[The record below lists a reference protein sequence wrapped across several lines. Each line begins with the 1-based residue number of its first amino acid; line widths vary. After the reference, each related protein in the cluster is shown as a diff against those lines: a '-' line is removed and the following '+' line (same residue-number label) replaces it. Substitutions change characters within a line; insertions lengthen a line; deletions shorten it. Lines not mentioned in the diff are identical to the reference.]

1 MYPVVTFESAR
12 IFLEARRID
21 GAEHKQT
28 PVVEQRSDA
37 SEDGLD
43 VEAISQRAV
52 TELLVEFQFR
62 HKNFDTLNDADK
74 LEVLLIPNFYDTL
87 KVLPAPILSDA
98 DFWRYLAIAT
108 PLIEWVEWRD
118 RNRRGP
124 KPWPSMPAKQSYG
137 AHTASSLHRDT
148 VPYRMFMRGD
158 ISAAAFESG
167 ATEDAHTLSA
177 FAGSDFWKSHIL
189 RGLTSYSPLVV
200 AAAIQAKESLSSK
213 DVEVRDLFP
222 QLKRLRSN
230 ILFETLDEAAANDLV
245 SRAAEAVDLY
255 DAS

>member
-1 MYPVVTFESAR
+1 MYPIVTFESAR
-12 IFLEARRID
+12 TFLESRRLD
-21 GAEHKQT
+21 GVSSNHT
-28 PVVEQRSDA
+28 PNVEERSGAD
-37 SEDGLD
+37 EDGLD
-43 VEAISQRAV
+43 VSAISHRAV
-52 TELLVEFQFR
+52 TELLEEFESRQGD
-62 HKNFDTLNDADK
+62 FDTQNDADK

-87 KVLPAPILSDA
+87 KVLPAHVLSDA
-98 DFWRYLAIAT
+98 DYWRYLAIAT
-108 PLIEWVEWRD
+108 PLISWVEWRD

-124 KPWPSMPAKQSYG
+124 KPWPSMPADQSYG
-137 AHTASSLHRDT
+137 AHSASSLHQDT

-167 ATEDAHTLSA
+167 ATNDAHALSA

-189 RGLTSYSPLVV
+189 RGLTSYSPAVV
-200 AAAIQAKESLSSK
+200 AAAIQAQESLSSK
-213 DVEVRDLFP
+213 EVRNLFP

-245 SRAAEAVDLY
+245 ARAAEEVALY